1 MSMLRQ
7 VLVLNSTYEP
17 VNVCST
23 RRALVLLL
31 KDKAESRRD
40 RGRRLSIRRDR
51 RSPYPMVIRFTT
63 YVRVPRPDGRR
74 LSRRAI
80 LARDGFRC
88 QYCGSTRHLTIDHIV
103 PRSRG
108 GLTSWDNVVTSCA
121 PATCA
126 KERACRSEVGMAPSR
141 RPRPPAAGRLR
152 ARLAASGARGL
163 AALPRAGR
171 SVAPHLQVLLVPQPQ
186 SLGRRRAA
194 RARREPAL
202 SRCIT
207 PRRGQLR

>member
-1 MSMLRQ
+1 MLRQ

-31 KDKAESRRD
+31 KGRAESVEAA
-40 RGRRLSIRRDR
+40 GTTFHSEKAAFAVPL
-51 RSPYPMVIRFTT
+51 VIRLLH
-63 YVRVPRPDGRR
+63 YVRLPRPDGRR

-108 GLTSWDNVVTSCA
+108 GLDSWDNVVTSCA
-121 PATCA
+121 PCNVRKGSALPH
-126 KERACRSEVGMAPSR
+126 EVGMSPSH
-141 RPRPPAAGRLR
+141 RPRPPVPGDFV
-152 ARLAASGARGL
+152 LASQRVVPEAWLPYLDL
-163 AALPRAGR
+163 AIA
-171 SVAPHLQVLLVPQPQ
+171 
-186 SLGRRRAA
+186 
-194 RARREPAL
+194 
-202 SRCIT
+202 
-207 PRRGQLR
+207 